1 MDERIIYQNQ
11 EGGVSII
18 IPANNHGMTI
28 EEIAEKDVPDNTP
41 YEIVNVA
48 DIPAARTFRGAW
60 KKNGAAVDTDMP
72 MAKEIAHDMRRIKR
86 DEEFAPIDIKATI
99 PSESA
104 AAEMTRQVIRDKYAA
119 IQVDIDGAS
128 TVDELSAVL
137 IANSL

>member
-48 DIPAARTFRGAW
+48 DIPSDRTFRGAW
-60 KKNGAAVDTDMP
+60 KKIGAAVTTDMP

>member
-48 DIPAARTFRGAW
+48 DIPSDRTFRGAW

>member
-48 DIPAARTFRGAW
+48 DIPSDRTFRGAW
-60 KKNGAAVDTDMP
+60 KKNGAAVATDMP

>member
-48 DIPAARTFRGAW
+48 DIPSDRTFRGAW
-60 KKNGAAVDTDMP
+60 KKNGAAVYTDMP